1 MFYRNI
7 KQTRLVRKII
17 HCDCDCFYASVE
29 MRDDPEL
36 TQLPLAIGGSPQ
48 KRGVVAT
55 CNYPARRFGIHSAM
69 PMSQAVRACPN
80 LTILPPDM
88 KKYRKE
94 SLRIR
99 EIFLH
104 YTKKIEPLS
113 LDEAFLDVS
122 DLKIAGGSATRI
134 AAEIRQRVHDEVG
147 VTISA
152 GIAPNKFLAKIASD
166 WHKPDGQ
173 FTITPKE
180 AQDFIDKLPINKIFG
195 VGKVTEKKM
204 RSRGIEVCSDLKQI
218 PLSDLINHYGK
229 FGTRLYELCRGIDN
243 RPVSTNRKRKSI
255 SSERTF
261 SLDLNNK
268 TDYKNH
274 LVQIVEDLERR
285 VINSGYHHKIRRLNI
300 KIRFSNFKITT
311 ASRSHEKI
319 DKDLFV
325 NLFFKAWE
333 RHALPVRLIGAG
345 VDIDNTDQS
354 LQTELF

>member
-1 MFYRNI
+1 M
-7 KQTRLVRKII
+7 RKII

-29 MRDDPEL
+29 MRDNPKL

-80 LTILPPDM
+80 LIILPPDM
-88 KKYRKE
+88 KKYRQE

-99 EIFLH
+99 EIFSD
-104 YTKKIEPLS
+104 YSKKIEPLS

-122 DLKIAGGSATRI
+122 ESTVAGGSATKI
-134 AAEIRQRVHDEVG
+134 ATEIRGRVRKEVG

-152 GIAPNKFLAKIASD
+152 GIASNKFLAKIASD
-166 WHKPDGQ
+166 WRKPDGQ
-173 FTITPKE
+173 FTITPSDSQE
-180 AQDFIDKLPINKIFG
+180 FIDKLPINKIFG

-204 RSRGIEVCSDLKQI
+204 RSQGIEVCSDIKQI
-218 PLSDLINHYGK
+218 PLSDLISHYGK

-261 SLDLNNK
+261 ALDLNHK
-268 TDYKNH
+268 TDFKNH
-274 LVQIVEDLERR
+274 LIEIVEDLERR
-285 VINSGYHHKIRRLNI
+285 VHGSGSEDKIQRLTV

-311 ASRSHEKI
+311 ASQSHEKI
-319 DKDLFV
+319 DRQLFV
-325 NLFFKAWE
+325 DLFFKAWE

-345 VDIDNTDQS
+345 VDIDNTNHN